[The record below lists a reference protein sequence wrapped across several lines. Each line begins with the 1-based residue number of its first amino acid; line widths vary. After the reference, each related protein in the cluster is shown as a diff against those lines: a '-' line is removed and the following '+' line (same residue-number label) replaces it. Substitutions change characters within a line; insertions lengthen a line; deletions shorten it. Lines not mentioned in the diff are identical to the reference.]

1 MNLGL
6 TQTSVYLAR
15 FPGDKVGEG
24 NEITVSAVLLPD
36 FSRLTEQQKLNAPA
50 ITLSA
55 TELNMGA
62 LEAKDRVT
70 HKVTITNTGK
80 VPWLDIKEL
89 QVFNPIVNVS
99 LKKRYIE
106 PGAST
111 TLKISLRGKGLKK
124 LKSSPRVLMIT
135 NDPVH
140 PKVMIK
146 IKATTK

>member
-1 MNLGL
+1 
-6 TQTSVYLAR
+6 
-15 FPGDKVGEG
+15 
-24 NEITVSAVLLPD
+24 
-36 FSRLTEQQKLNAPA
+36 
-50 ITLSA
+50 
-55 TELNMGA
+55 MGA

-80 VPWLDIKEL
+80 SRLDIKEL